1 MFHVLTVIVS
11 GDSYKVLQVHQL
23 QEEVGQ
29 GQEEEKYLAVK
40 QDNSELVRKIFI
52 LEELLRDSELAHI
65 QTKKEEADRIKELE
79 SKLSLER
86 KKNEDLTA
94 RIEYLEE
101 ENESLVEK
109 SRVKERDVT
118 NLMSENEEL
127 NVKISD
133 LEMEN
138 RDQTQQLVRQEKIDF
153 AEEEKCEFEV
163 SFPYHAPRSDRIS
176 VTAAVKFSVKTGDL
190 GDRLRVPHSGLGGPG
205 QRAAAPAVGDGD
217 GVKGTERR
225 EEMLVLLKLSII

>member
-1 MFHVLTVIVS
+1 MATVIVS
-11 GDSYKVLQVHQL
+11 GDFYKILQVHQL

-29 GQEEEKYLAVK
+29 VQEDEKYLAVK

-65 QTKKEEADRIKELE
+65 QTKKEEGDRIKELE
-79 SKLSLER
+79 GKLGLER
-86 KKNEDLTA
+86 KKNEDLAA

-109 SRVKERDVT
+109 SREKERDVT

-138 RDQTQQLVRQEKIDF
+138 RDQTQQLSRQEKIDF

-163 SFPYHAPRSDRIS
+163 SFPYHASSSDSI
-176 VTAAVKFSVKTGDL
+176 FS
-190 GDRLRVPHSGLGGPG
+190 
-205 QRAAAPAVGDGD
+205 
-217 GVKGTERR
+217 
-225 EEMLVLLKLSII
+225 